1 MDITIGIKHV
11 SRELS
16 LEVSEDADAVA
27 KLVAEALAKGAKDSG
42 AALDLTSS
50 KGRRV
55 IVPVAALGF
64 VSIGGDEQRPVGFGS
79 A

>member
-27 KLVAEALAKGAKDSG
+27 KTVSDALTKGAKDPG
-42 AALDLTSS
+42 AALELTST

-55 IVPVAALGF
+55 IVPVSALGF
-64 VSIGGDEQRPVGFGS
+64 VSIGGDEQRPVGF
-79 A
+79 AH